1 MANDHAAII
10 RQHDFD
16 PTQCP
21 RFRPQGWRIFRCFK
35 AGPVLRRAAGRRF
48 ASNDRLGKDHR
59 AAVPG
64 EPPFARQTSP
74 REQLARRQTMTPR
87 CRRYH
92 PAAILAL
99 GNDPLLLLKRPT
111 PPGARRNHFKP
122 RDLRNRRMVS
132 HTPMSSRH
140 PVPARWASPDAY
152 PASEAASRCQAACSG
167 IAAANPRLNSI
178 WSSPGRLLFAE
189 RCRDLRAQSRI
200 PNRPVCRA
208 PPGAQC

>member
-152 PASEAASRCQAACSG
+152 RDIRVGKFSSVLRSTCPHTRHRSCQFVRR
-167 IAAANPRLNSI
+167 RLM
-178 WSSPGRLLFAE
+178 FAGYGDSF
-189 RCRDLRAQSRI
+189 CRREVWAR
-200 PNRPVCRA
+200 
-208 PPGAQC
+208 